1 MNLQLEGLSLALAD
15 FELRVDAASS
25 AEAIGIFGP
34 SGAGKTTLL
43 EIIVG
48 LRRADGGRIVVRNR
62 VLSDS
67 ERRLHLPARERHVGY
82 VPQDETLFPHL
93 SVRANALYGVGKRA
107 VDEVLFG
114 DLSAILEI
122 EPLLDRGVTGLS
134 GGERRRIALARA
146 LMTSPAVLLLDEPL
160 SGLDAA
166 LKERT
171 LELLHN
177 VRARFRTPMILV
189 SHDRVEVQAFC
200 DDVLVLDRGRVVA
213 HGSPETVL

>member
-1 MNLQLEGLSLALAD
+1 VNLQLENVSLALAD

-48 LRRADGGRIVVRNR
+48 LRRADGGRIIVRDR

-67 ERRLHLPARERHVGY
+67 ERRVHLPARERHVGY

-93 SVRANALYGVGKRA
+93 SVRANALYGVGRRA
-107 VDEVLFG
+107 ADEVLFG

-122 EPLLDRGVTGLS
+122 QPLLDRSVTGLS

-171 LELLHN
+171 LELLRN

-189 SHDRVEVQAFC
+189 SHDHAEVRAFC

-213 HGSPETVL
+213 HGSPEAVL

>member
-1 MNLQLEGLSLALAD
+1 MNLQLENVSLALAD

-43 EIIVG
+43 EIIAG
-48 LRRADGGRIVVRNR
+48 LRRADGGRIIVRDR

-67 ERRLHLPARERHVGY
+67 ERRVHLAARERHVGY

-93 SVRANALYGVGKRA
+93 SARANALYGVGKRA
-107 VDEVLFG
+107 ADEVLFG

-122 EPLLDRGVTGLS
+122 EPLLDRSVTGLS

-160 SGLDAA
+160 SGLDAS

-171 LELLHN
+171 LELLRN
-177 VRARFRTPMILV
+177 VRNRFRTPMILV
-189 SHDRVEVQAFC
+189 SHDHAEVRTFC
-200 DDVLVLDRGRVVA
+200 EDVLVLDRGRVVA